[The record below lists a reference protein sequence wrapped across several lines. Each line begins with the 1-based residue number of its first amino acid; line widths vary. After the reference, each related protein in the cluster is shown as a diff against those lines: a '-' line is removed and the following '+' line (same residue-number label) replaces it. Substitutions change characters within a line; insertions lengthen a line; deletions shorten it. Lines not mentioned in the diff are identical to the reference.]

1 MTILVLGS
9 GGQLGRSLFN
19 HSGLNRDNIIFSS
32 RADIDIANLEVTR
45 KKIKKLRPDIII
57 NASAYTAVDKAEDD
71 QDNAYMINYLAIKNI
86 ASLCKEIGS
95 GLIHIST
102 DYVFDGTSKVPYL
115 EKSKTNP
122 QSVYGKSKL
131 QGELAIQSSGCKY
144 LIFRTS
150 WVFSE
155 YGSNFLKTMLRL
167 GLSMDELSI
176 VEDQIGCPTYA
187 PHLAGAIVSSL
198 DYLKKNQLKE
208 IYNYAG
214 NSSCSWA
221 QFADSIFKEALRVG
235 ILKKVPNILR
245 VRSDKYITRAARPK
259 NSQLN
264 SLKFECKFKYNASDW
279 TEGLKLSLLAL
290 QHANFEDKNKGI
302 S

>member
-1 MTILVLGS
+1 
-9 GGQLGRSLFN
+9 
-19 HSGLNRDNIIFSS
+19 
-32 RADIDIANLEVTR
+32 
-45 KKIKKLRPDIII
+45 
-57 NASAYTAVDKAEDD
+57 
-71 QDNAYMINYLAIKNI
+71 
-86 ASLCKEIGS
+86 
-95 GLIHIST
+95 
-102 DYVFDGTSKVPYL
+102 
-115 EKSKTNP
+115 
-122 QSVYGKSKL
+122 
-131 QGELAIQSSGCKY
+131 
-144 LIFRTS
+144 
-150 WVFSE
+150 
-155 YGSNFLKTMLRL
+155 
-167 GLSMDELSI
+167 MDELSI